1 MKNIYWHQIVGILL
15 MLCISTNFISCSS
28 DEYNPLGQPEEKSNG
43 GDSPDTEYDK
53 NLAFEANVTASS
65 YADGEAG
72 NPFNIVDGKLSE
84 LNHSFSFMQK
94 TTKEDQWIKIKL
106 NKKQKV
112 NEVKVYPKLG
122 GEGIEGYPLGFIIQ
136 VSLDGESWTDVYSAT
151 NVIMPN
157 TTRGEVYRFKD
168 VEAEYIRF
176 YVTDLR
182 HVENMWT
189 PVGGIYDAQL
199 AEIEVYLR
207 KESGSGEDDG
217 PKTNYNLAID
227 GIATT
232 ANVIEENKGAE
243 RAIDGI
249 RDQVS
254 NFFGTQSQES
264 PYTVDL
270 TVELSQLQ
278 EINEVI
284 LYPRIGGSEEEPV
297 TEGFPGDFTVDISKD
312 NINWVTVVD
321 KTGFPVP
328 TPIAGLGVSF
338 KFKNTEAKYV
348 RLNAT
353 GLQHIVNMWTP
364 PGGVYAFQ
372 LAEMEIYLDKE

>member
-1 MKNIYWHQIVGILL
+1 
-15 MLCISTNFISCSS
+15 
-28 DEYNPLGQPEEKSNG
+28 
-43 GDSPDTEYDK
+43 
-53 NLAFEANVTASS
+53 
-65 YADGEAG
+65 
-72 NPFNIVDGKLSE
+72 
-84 LNHSFSFMQK
+84 
-94 TTKEDQWIKIKL
+94 
-106 NKKQKV
+106 
-112 NEVKVYPKLG
+112 
-122 GEGIEGYPLGFIIQ
+122 
-136 VSLDGESWTDVYSAT
+136 
-151 NVIMPN
+151 
-157 TTRGEVYRFKD
+157 
-168 VEAEYIRF
+168 
-176 YVTDLR
+176 
-182 HVENMWT
+182 MWT

-297 TEGFPGDFTVDISKD
+297 TEGFPVDFTVDISKD